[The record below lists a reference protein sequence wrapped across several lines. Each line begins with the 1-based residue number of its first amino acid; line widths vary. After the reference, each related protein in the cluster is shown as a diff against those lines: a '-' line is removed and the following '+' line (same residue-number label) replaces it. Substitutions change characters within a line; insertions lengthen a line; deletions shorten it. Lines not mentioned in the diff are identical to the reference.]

1 MRVHRTCRRAVAV
14 ALGLLLSACG
24 GGLDGT
30 FEDEHGMSV
39 LSFHPDG
46 RVVMSSPLAGVE
58 QELAYEVDGDRIRV
72 RLSEDAAAA
81 LVLTRVDADTLS
93 GPVGMRY
100 RRSD

>member
-1 MRVHRTCRRAVAV
+1 MRAHRTFRRAVAV
-14 ALGLLLSACG
+14 ALALLLPACG

-30 FEDEHGMSV
+30 FEDEQGMSA

-46 RVVMSSPLAGVE
+46 RVVMRSPLAGVE

-72 RLSEDAAAA
+72 RLSDDAAAA